1 MTHQFTKQ
9 KILSR
14 ILGEDGRMLLQI
26 EEKIMSH
33 FFTWNEKPILGPTP
47 VKHSLGE
54 GERVTAVEI
63 SNVLQKYSKKSAPGP
78 NQVPYRVWKGI
89 HGLNQG
95 IILELVN
102 DMLELVFH
110 LPVLKVW
117 MSVILPNQTS
127 KNTPIMPALG

>member
-1 MTHQFTKQ
+1 
-9 KILSR
+9 
-14 ILGEDGRMLLQI
+14 
-26 EEKIMSH
+26 
-33 FFTWNEKPILGPTP
+33 
-47 VKHSLGE
+47 
-54 GERVTAVEI
+54 VTAVEI

-110 LPVLKVW
+110 LPVLKV
-117 MSVILPNQTS
+117 
-127 KNTPIMPALG
+127 